1 MLRAATFATGYIYLS
16 TSIYKLRTSWLLWTM
31 EDDGYDGDWRW
42 TPVLAEVLKYLHS
55 YLKDNMLKWYYLSIM
70 V

>member
-1 MLRAATFATGYIYLS
+1 MAIGDGRLS
-16 TSIYKLRTSWLLWTM
+16 
-31 EDDGYDGDWRW
+31 